1 MILILKQTFFSTSIL
16 LLICS
21 WFLKNQVWRKE
32 LEELDFWSS
41 LNLICAVCVAC
52 KTQVPNRHLTA
63 AEEYVTFDCGTLV
76 LRHLT
81 TIDTQSCQLQF
92 KVLWSN
98 VTHCDQMSA
107 FKCHYGQMSQ
117 YLIVVKTL
125 QLNVSLSN
133 DPVVKQDANLFSDL
147 IFQITDQQE
156 VYLEDYRF
164 MNKI

>member
-1 MILILKQTFFSTSIL
+1 MILILKQTFFFTSIP

-21 WFLKNQVWRKE
+21 WFLKNQVWRKD
-32 LEELDFWSS
+32 LEEIWFVLSV
-41 LNLICAVCVAC
+41 LPAKL
-52 KTQVPNRHLTA
+52 NRHLTA
-63 AEEYVTFDCGTLV
+63 AEEYVTFDRGTLV

-98 VTHCDQMSA
+98 VTHCDQMSM
-107 FKCHYGQMSQ
+107 FKCHCGQISQ
-117 YLIVVKTL
+117 YLVVVKI
-125 QLNVSLSN
+125 QQSNVLWSD
-133 DPVVKQDANLFSDL
+133 DPFVKQDANLFSDL

-164 MNKI
+164 MNKM

>member
-1 MILILKQTFFSTSIL
+1 M
-16 LLICS
+16 
-21 WFLKNQVWRKE
+21 
-32 LEELDFWSS
+32 
-41 LNLICAVCVAC
+41 NLIFPFWFFKIQVQINRVCVAC

-125 QLNVSLSN
+125 QSNVSWSN
-133 DPVVKQDANLFSDL
+133 DPVLKQDATLFSDL
-147 IFQITDQQE
+147 IFQKSITDQQG